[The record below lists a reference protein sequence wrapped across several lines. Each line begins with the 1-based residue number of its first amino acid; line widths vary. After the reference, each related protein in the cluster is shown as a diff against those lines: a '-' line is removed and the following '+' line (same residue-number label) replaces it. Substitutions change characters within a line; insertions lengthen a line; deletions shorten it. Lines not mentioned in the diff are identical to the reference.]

1 MVGINSLG
9 KVASSKCFSMMG
21 MTRSSTKRRTV
32 SRTIRSSSVNK
43 SSSRQ
48 RSTPLNGI
56 HFPPG
61 KKVIITD
68 VKPDAAIDIIRE
80 LRRLGHEAYLVGGC
94 VRDMVMQIEPA
105 DYDIATSA
113 RPEEIIRIFPRTE
126 SIGAQFGVVLVIH
139 RGHPFEVAT
148 FRSDQAYVDGR
159 RPTGV
164 VFTDAKQDVLRR
176 DFTIN
181 GLLYDPIEGHVID
194 YVHGQSDIDARIV
207 RAIGDPYARF
217 EEDKLRI
224 LRAIRF
230 GARLGYTIDEQT
242 WAAVGAMAP
251 KIHQVSLERIRE
263 ELTRILTEGQAARG
277 FRMLEESGLRTEVLP
292 ELVWTDHLEKSL
304 TLLHARSDPDFAI
317 GVLLHETPVADV
329 QRIAERLKFSR
340 AEMHHIVALVEN
352 FPRFSQVRQ
361 MPVSGLKRFFRLDR
375 FQDHLEL
382 ARIHRA
388 AAKEDFA
395 DYDFVRRKR
404 SEWGD
409 MDIWPE
415 PLINGNDLIAMG
427 WAPGPAFKEILTR
440 VEDEQLEGGLNTREE
455 ALKFVKEKFP
465 RP

>member
-1 MVGINSLG
+1 M
-9 KVASSKCFSMMG
+9 
-21 MTRSSTKRRTV
+21 
-32 SRTIRSSSVNK
+32 
-43 SSSRQ
+43 
-48 RSTPLNGI
+48 
-56 HFPPG
+56 
-61 KKVIITD
+61 
-68 VKPDAAIDIIRE
+68 KPDSAIEIVKE
-80 LRRLGHEAYLVGGC
+80 LRQHGHEAYLVGGC
-94 VRDMVMQIEPA
+94 VRDMVTRIEPA

-113 RPEEIIRIFPRTE
+113 HPETIMRIFPRTE
-126 SIGAQFGVVLVIH
+126 GIGAQFGVVLVIH

-164 VFTDAKQDVLRR
+164 VFTDAQQDVLRR

-181 GLLYDPIEGHVID
+181 GLLYDPIAGRVID
-194 YVHGQSDIDARIV
+194 YVHGQEDIDAKIV
-207 RAIGDPYARF
+207 RAIGDPHARF

-230 GARLGYTIDEQT
+230 GARLGYTIEQNT

-263 ELTRILTEGQAARG
+263 ELTRILTEGQAPRG
-277 FRMLEESGLRTEVLP
+277 FRMLDESGLRAEVLP
-292 ELVWTDHLEKSL
+292 EFVWTDHLEKSL
-304 TLLHARSDPDFAI
+304 AFLRAGSDPDFAM

-340 AEMHHIVALVEN
+340 AEMHHMVALVEN

-361 MPVSGLKRFFRLDR
+361 MSVSGLKRFFRLDR
-375 FQDHLEL
+375 LQDHLEL

-395 DYDFVRRKR
+395 DYDFARRKR

-409 MDIWPE
+409 MDIWPD
-415 PLINGNDLIAMG
+415 PLITGNDLIAMG
-427 WAPGPAFKEILTR
+427 WPPGPAFKEILTR
-440 VEDEQLEGGLNTREE
+440 LEDEQLEGRLKTREE
-455 ALKFVKEKFP
+455 AVKFVKEMFP